1 MQVRF
6 WGVRGSIAVP
16 GPTTVRYGGN
26 TTCIEIQTNSG
37 ERLILD
43 AGTGIFPLARA
54 IASEGPLSVHIF
66 ITHTH
71 WDHIQGLPF
80 FAPLFGAD
88 NRIRIYGAFDP
99 VSGRGIDD
107 ILSVQMQH
115 RFYPVAESELKA
127 DVKSISLQEGEQV
140 RVGEA
145 TVTPVVMNHPVINF
159 GYRIEADGQSLFFTG
174 DHEPFEN
181 DHDPSGEAYA
191 ARQQQIDV
199 LQGRLVEAIRGVDML
214 IADSSY
220 TEEELASRHGWGHG
234 THDSSIALA
243 KAAGAKTLVM
253 THHEPMRSD
262 DALDEL
268 YLEITKTHKDDH
280 LQLVMAHEGL
290 VLEP

>member
-16 GPTTVRYGGN
+16 GPNTVRYGGN
-26 TTCIEIQTNSG
+26 TTCIEVLTNSG

-54 IASEGPLSVHIF
+54 LASEMPLSAHIF

-80 FAPLFGAD
+80 FTPLFAPG
-88 NRIRIYGAFDP
+88 NRVRIYGAFDP
-99 VSGRGIDD
+99 VAGRGIDD

-115 RFYPVAESELKA
+115 RFYPVGENELKA
-127 DVKSISLQEGEQV
+127 DVKSTSLQDGEQV
-140 RVGEA
+140 RIGGA
-145 TVTPVVMNHPVINF
+145 TITPVVMNHPVINF

-174 DHEPFEN
+174 DHEPFGN
-181 DHDPSGEAYA
+181 DHDPSSA
-191 ARQQQIDV
+191 AHARRQKQV
-199 LQGRLVEAIRGVDML
+199 EELHGRLIEAIRDVDML
-214 IADSSY
+214 IADSAY
-220 TEEELASRHGWGHG
+220 TEDELASKRGWGHG
-234 THDSSIALA
+234 THDSSIDLA
-243 KAAGAKTLVM
+243 KAAGIKTLVM
-253 THHEPMRSD
+253 THHEPTRSD

-268 YLEITKTHKDDH
+268 FLKIRKRHGHKLE
-280 LQLVMAHEGL
+280 LVMAHEGM

>member
-26 TTCIEIQTNSG
+26 TTCIEVLTNSG

-54 IASEGPLSVHIF
+54 ITSDGPLSVHIF

-80 FAPLFGAD
+80 FMPLFGAG
-88 NRIRIYGAFDP
+88 NCIRIHGAFDP

-115 RFYPVAESELKA
+115 RFYPVGESELKA
-127 DVKSISLQEGEQV
+127 DVKSISLQEGERV
-140 RVGEA
+140 RIGGA
-145 TVTPVVMNHPVINF
+145 TVTPVIMNHPVINF

-174 DHEPFEN
+174 DHEPFSN
-181 DHDPSGEAYA
+181 DHDPMDAAHA
-191 ARQQQIDV
+191 ARQRQIEA
-199 LQGRLVEAIRGVDML
+199 LQGHLVEAIRGVDML
-214 IADSSY
+214 VADSAY
-220 TEEELASRHGWGHG
+220 TEEELASRRGWGHG

-243 KAAGAKTLVM
+243 KAAGVKTLVM
-253 THHEPMRSD
+253 THHEPMRTD

-268 YLEITKTHKDDH
+268 FLEVRKRHGH
-280 LQLVMAHEGL
+280 ELELVMAHEGM